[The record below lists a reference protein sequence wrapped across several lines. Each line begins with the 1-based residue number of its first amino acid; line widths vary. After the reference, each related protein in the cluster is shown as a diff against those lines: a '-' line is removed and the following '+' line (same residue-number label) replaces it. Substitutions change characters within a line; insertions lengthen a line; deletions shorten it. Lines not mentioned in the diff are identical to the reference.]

1 MGMYVYKMFD
11 KGLKC
16 RGYKFKM
23 GVNECD
29 HATCVKEGFHAAENP
44 LDCLSYY
51 PNWDTSECY
60 VCYAEGI
67 HEDGSDSKISCTH
80 LEILKRLDIF
90 EFIYEAVRYI
100 LEHPKRALNGNVY
113 HEGAVESQDYN
124 VSTASDW
131 LKGGDG
137 FYYYT
142 KPIAPGYSSTAFP
155 TVTAI
160 DLDASN
166 PKLNYNLVTTYVTAG
181 VQASPTEV
189 VNLAWGVTLDANGN
203 ITAVP

>member
-1 MGMYVYKMFD
+1 MGMYVYKMFQ

-51 PNWDTSECY
+51 PNFDESECY

-100 LEHPKRALNGNVY
+100 IEHPKRALNGYVHQNYGVTNSNGFAVVIGR
-113 HEGAVESQDYN
+113 EPRAKAMRDGAVIALLATDERGR
-124 VSTASDW
+124 VAKV
-131 LKGGDG
+131 LFLHGDE
-137 FYYYT
+137 
-142 KPIAPGYSSTAFP
+142 
-155 TVTAI
+155 VTR
-160 DLDASN
+160 
-166 PKLNYNLVTTYVTAG
+166 
-181 VQASPTEV
+181 
-189 VNLAWGVTLDANGN
+189 GVTYATRYHPEEDEDNE
-203 ITAVP
+203 

>member
-23 GVNECD
+23 GVNECE

-67 HEDGSDSKISCTH
+67 HEDGRDSKISCTH

-90 EFIYEAVRYI
+90 EFVYEAVRYI
-100 LEHPKRALNGNVY
+100 LDHPKREFNGLVRRDKGETDKNGFAIVIGREPEALANRD
-113 HEGAVESQDYN
+113 GAV
-124 VSTASDW
+124 
-131 LKGGDG
+131 
-137 FYYYT
+137 
-142 KPIAPGYSSTAFP
+142 IA
-155 TVTAI
+155 
-160 DLDASN
+160 L
-166 PKLNYNLVTTYVTAG
+166 LVTDERDRV
-181 VQASPTEV
+181 VKVLFLHDSEV
-189 VNLAWGVTLDANGN
+189 RRGVTYSTKYFPEEDGAY
-203 ITAVP
+203 V